1 MKRNFLLWAIV
12 LLCPWTMWAQSDSVI
27 RIGTQRTDL
36 VLRVTPEGKLA
47 QAYLGPRLLNASDCQ
62 QIPAGVGREVYFA
75 YGSND
80 YFEPAIRVTHADG
93 HPGMQL
99 DYVSQEVVPQSDPNV
114 QLTVVTLRDKVYPLE
129 VKLFYETYDRE
140 NVIKMWTEI
149 RHDEKK
155 AVVLHEEA
163 SAMLYMSSPAYYLTE
178 FTGSWGDESIMR
190 EQRLLPGK
198 KVLDTRLG
206 ARAAMF
212 CSPFFLL
219 SVGDR
224 ARENDGQVLLGTLNW
239 TGNFR
244 FTFELDSRHVLR
256 LIAGINPYASEY
268 RLEPGQVF
276 RTPEFVWTLSET
288 GTGQAS
294 RDLQDWA
301 RNYQLKDGHGD
312 RLTLL
317 NNWESTGFNFDE
329 EVLKTYIRKSA
340 DLGVDMFLLDDGW
353 FANKYPRK
361 NDKQGLGDW
370 EPTHDKLPGGVQ
382 ALVEEAD
389 RAGVKFGIWIEPEMV
404 SMKSE
409 LYEKH
414 PDWVIRFPDR
424 EPYFYRNQL
433 VLDLCNPEVQDY
445 VFGIVDKLLSEN
457 PKLAY
462 FKWDCNSPITN
473 PLSPYLKENQ
483 SHLYIDY
490 VRGLYNVLDRIK
502 AKYPNVPM
510 MLCSGGSGRCDYGAL
525 QYFTEF
531 WASDNTDPIRRI
543 FIQWG
548 FSHFFPAKSVGA
560 HVTSMGKQSLK
571 FRTDVAL
578 TGKLGFDIDVN
589 KLTPEEIAFCRQAVG
604 HFKRLSPVTLE
615 GDQYRLVSPYE
626 GQHAALMYVAKDQ
639 DKAVLFTYD
648 LFPNRYTEKVFP
660 VRLQGLDPHKM
671 YKVEEINQE
680 AGVEV
685 VPWEGD
691 GEVFSGDYLMKVGL
705 NLFTDRREN
714 SRMIEL
720 TAQ

>member
-1 MKRNFLLWAIV
+1 M
-12 LLCPWTMWAQSDSVI
+12 MWAQSDSVI
-27 RIGTQRTDL
+27 RVGTQRTDL
-36 VLRVTPEGKLA
+36 ILRVTPEGKLT
-47 QAYLGPRLLNASDCQ
+47 QAYLGPRLLNAADWQ
-62 QIPAGVGREVYFA
+62 QIPAGVGKEVYFA

-99 DYVSQEVVPQSDPNV
+99 DYVSHEVMPQTDPNV
-114 QLTVVTLRDKVYPLE
+114 RLTVVTLRDKVYPLE
-129 VKLFYETYDRE
+129 VKLFYEAYDRE
-140 NVIKMWTEI
+140 NVLKMWTEI

-163 SAMLYMSSPAYYLTE
+163 SAMLYMSSTAYYLTE
-178 FTGSWGDESIMR
+178 FTGSWGDEAMMR
-190 EQRLLPGK
+190 EQQLLPGK
-198 KVLDTRLG
+198 KLLDTRLG
-206 ARAAMF
+206 SRAAMY

-219 SVGDR
+219 SIGDR
-224 ARENDGQVLLGTLNW
+224 VRENDGQVLLGTLNW

-244 FTFELDSRHVLR
+244 FTFEMDSRHVLR

-276 RTPEFVWTLSET
+276 RTPEFVWTLSNT
-288 GTGQAS
+288 GKGQAS
-294 RDLQDWA
+294 RDFQDWA

-317 NNWESTGFNFDE
+317 NNWESTGFDFDE

-340 DLGVDMFLLDDGW
+340 DMGVDMFLLDDGW

-370 EPTHDKLPGGVQ
+370 DPTQDKLPGGVQ
-382 ALVEEAD
+382 ALVDEAEQ
-389 RAGVKFGIWIEPEMV
+389 AGVKFGIWIEPEMV

-424 EPYFYRNQL
+424 DPYFYRNQL
-433 VLDLCNPEVQDY
+433 VLDLSNPDVQDY

-483 SHLYIDY
+483 SHLYIEY

-502 AKYPNVPM
+502 AKYPDVPM
-510 MLCSGGSGRCDYGAL
+510 MLCSGGGGRCDYEAL

-531 WASDNTDPIRRI
+531 WASDNTDPVRRI

-548 FSHFFPAKSVGA
+548 FSHFFPAKSIGA

-571 FRTDVAL
+571 FRTDVAM
-578 TGKLGFDIDVN
+578 TGKLGFDINVN

-626 GQHAALMYVAKDQ
+626 GQHAALMYVAKDK

-648 LFPNRYTEKVFP
+648 LFPNRYTEKLFP
-660 VRLQGLDPHKM
+660 VRLQGLDPQKM

-691 GEVFSGDYLMKVGL
+691 GQVFSGDYLMKVGL

>member
-1 MKRNFLLWAIV
+1 M
-12 LLCPWTMWAQSDSVI
+12 
-27 RIGTQRTDL
+27 
-36 VLRVTPEGKLA
+36 
-47 QAYLGPRLLNASDCQ
+47 
-62 QIPAGVGREVYFA
+62 
-75 YGSND
+75 
-80 YFEPAIRVTHADG
+80 
-93 HPGMQL
+93 
-99 DYVSQEVVPQSDPNV
+99 
-114 QLTVVTLRDKVYPLE
+114 
-129 VKLFYETYDRE
+129 
-140 NVIKMWTEI
+140 
-149 RHDEKK
+149 
-155 AVVLHEEA
+155 
-163 SAMLYMSSPAYYLTE
+163 
-178 FTGSWGDESIMR
+178 
-190 EQRLLPGK
+190 
-198 KVLDTRLG
+198 
-206 ARAAMF
+206 
-212 CSPFFLL
+212 
-219 SVGDR
+219 
-224 ARENDGQVLLGTLNW
+224 
-239 TGNFR
+239 
-244 FTFELDSRHVLR
+244 
-256 LIAGINPYASEY
+256 
-268 RLEPGQVF
+268 
-276 RTPEFVWTLSET
+276 
-288 GTGQAS
+288 
-294 RDLQDWA
+294 
-301 RNYQLKDGHGD
+301 
-312 RLTLL
+312 
-317 NNWESTGFNFDE
+317 
-329 EVLKTYIRKSA
+329 LKTYIRKSA

-473 PLSPYLKENQ
+473 PMSPYLKENQ

-589 KLTPEEIAFCRQAVG
+589 KLTPEEIAFLPSGGGSFQTALSGNARRGSISVG
-604 HFKRLSPVTLE
+604 I
-615 GDQYRLVSPYE
+615 
-626 GQHAALMYVAKDQ
+626 ALRRS
-639 DKAVLFTYD
+639 T
-648 LFPNRYTEKVFP
+648 RS
-660 VRLQGLDPHKM
+660 LD
-671 YKVEEINQE
+671 VC
-680 AGVEV
+680 G
-685 VPWEGD
+685 
-691 GEVFSGDYLMKVGL
+691 
-705 NLFTDRREN
+705 
-714 SRMIEL
+714 
-720 TAQ
+720 